1 MTSQEHALM
10 ISMFTK
16 QARQIKV
23 LSDVLKSNGV
33 LQGDDLEAFTAIVDS
48 DPAVSRELSVE
59 TIQDYVDTC
68 RTLGIRH
75 E

>member
-23 LSDVLKSNGV
+23 LADVLKSNGL

-48 DPAVSRELSVE
+48 DPVVSKELAVG
-59 TIQDYVDTC
+59 TIQDYVDTS
-68 RTLGIRH
+68 RNLGISH
-75 E
+75 Q